1 MKKLLILLLSAAL
14 IAAACSDGETH
25 VPVTGQVDSGDAKAT
40 EEDAPKAEPTA
51 EPSSESAAEP
61 SEELGSDEIA
71 AEEEQAETSV
81 EQCQTAGN
89 IETEAAAGLLPV
101 DPAVKIGTLDNGLTY
116 YVRSNDSPGGALSLR
131 LVVNAGSLNEPFAG
145 AGYAHYLEHMLF
157 NGTEKYPGNEIIDAL
172 ESIGVEFG
180 PDINAYTSYDET
192 VYMLDLVIDEEEGS
206 VATAF
211 DVLSQWAHAA
221 SITPEDVEE
230 ERGII
235 RDEYRLGNESGQGI
249 IHQVFDRMYSQGT
262 PYEGRPPIGTV
273 ESIEDTT
280 SENLRAFYEK
290 WYVPSNMAVV
300 AVGDLP
306 LDTLEDLVE
315 EHFCGIPAGVDP
327 APADNWSALNR
338 EATFD
343 TATTPEQS
351 YSYLSLDIRLPSWDP
366 NTIDGDRQLWIE
378 QIISIMVEN
387 RLQDGYEQDFLSQI
401 DPTHWSTFSY
411 TRGLRYYG
419 TNLRA
424 SDFSAALTDYWS
436 LLLSLAE
443 HGFSDADLERAA
455 KTIRTDLES
464 AIEAAPTVQDVQ
476 RADLYT
482 AHFLGGRDIGR
493 MEDTAARV
501 DALLDDLQIDDLTDR
516 YREILE
522 ESGLILIAVGPD
534 LSEVPSVEE
543 MQAALAAATP
553 GELPAMI
560 GEASE
565 LLFVP
570 DPVDAVSEGPI
581 EAIVDELDDAYEW
594 TFANGARVM
603 YAYSDIS
610 ENEVGLDALSWGGW
624 SALAEGDRPLAQYL
638 ATRAVGNSGLGDL
651 SPAQV
656 SRYLDDR
663 NAQVQPYI
671 AETTE
676 GISGASDTEGVET
689 MFQLM
694 HLYMTEPRV
703 DDQAFAEAANI
714 GDIIVSLSLSD
725 PDWQEAVAFLEVRY
739 GDAFDWFNLVP
750 SQERLDSLTAE
761 ELLGIYQQR
770 FGGVDDLVVVVV
782 GDVERDV
789 VEQMARTY
797 VGTLPA
803 KEADSY
809 VNRRTPEPDGV
820 VRHEVVL
827 GPDIQSTMATYTY
840 EAVLDVNPATQVAS
854 RVLDVILSA
863 RLIEDVREDLGDT
876 YVAGASLGQS
886 LTPELRI
893 TGEVVATGAPDQMDS
908 VEEEMARILAEVHA
922 GEITDEEFEQAR
934 AVVGDDFEL
943 IGNRDLANVLIRRA
957 YASDD
962 ELPTPRRLIEELEAL
977 ELADVQA
984 LAAQLFDPN
993 QHIQFVRVLP

>member
-14 IAAACSDGETH
+14 VLAACSDGETD
-25 VPVTGQVDSGDAKAT
+25 VPITGQVDSG
-40 EEDAPKAEPTA
+40 EELAADEPTPTA
-51 EPSSESAAEP
+51 EATAAPIQEP
-61 SEELGSDEIA
+61 VDEPGSDEEA
-71 AEEEQAETSV
+71 AQPETPV
-81 EQCQTAGN
+81 EQGDECQSAEGTGDDSP
-89 IETEAAAGLLPV
+89 EGLLPV
-101 DPAVKIGTLDNGLTY
+101 DPDVQIGTLDNGLTY

-131 LVVNAGSLNEPFAG
+131 LVVNAGSLNEPFVG

-157 NGTEKYPGNEIIDAL
+157 NGTEKYPGNEIDEVL
-172 ESIGVEFG
+172 QSIGVEFG
-180 PDINAYTSYDET
+180 ADSNAYTSYDET

-221 SITPEDVEE
+221 TITPEDVEE

-235 RDEYRLGNESGQGI
+235 RDEYRFRVETGQGI
-249 IHQVFDRMYSQGT
+249 IQLIFDGVYAQDT
-262 PYEGRPPIGTV
+262 PYEGRLPIGTI
-273 ESIEDTT
+273 ESIEETT
-280 SENLRAFYEK
+280 AESLRDFYET
-290 WYVPSNMAVV
+290 WYVPSNMAVI

-306 LDTLEDLVE
+306 LETLEDLVE
-315 EHFCGIPAGVDP
+315 EYFCDIPAGEAVPDP
-327 APADNWSALNR
+327 DNWSALNP
-338 EATFD
+338 EAAFD
-343 TATTPEQS
+343 IATSPEQS

-366 NTIDGDRQLWIE
+366 NTIEGDRELWIE
-378 QIISIMVEN
+378 EIISIMVEN
-387 RLQDGYEQDFLSQI
+387 RLQDGYEQGFLSQI
-401 DPTHWSTFSY
+401 DPTHWSSFSY

-424 SDFSAALTDYWS
+424 DDFSAALADYWS
-436 LLLSLAE
+436 LLLSLDE

-455 KTIRTDLES
+455 KTIRADLES
-464 AIEAAPTVQDVQ
+464 AIEAAPTIQDVQ
-476 RADLYT
+476 RADQYT
-482 AHFLGGRDIGR
+482 AHFLRGRDIGR

-501 DALLDDLQIDDLTDR
+501 GALLDDLRIDDLTDR

-534 LSEVPSVEE
+534 PSQVPSVEE

-565 LLFVP
+565 LLSVP

-603 YAYSDIS
+603 YAYSDLS

-651 SPAQV
+651 SPAQI

-676 GISGASDTEGVET
+676 GLSGASDTEGVET

-694 HLYMTEPRV
+694 HLYMTAAQV
-703 DDQAFAEAANI
+703 DDQAFGEAANI

-820 VRHEVVL
+820 LRHEVVL
-827 GPDIQSTMATYTY
+827 GPDIQSTTATYTY
-840 EAVLDVNPATQVAS
+840 EALLDVNPATQVAS
-854 RVLDVILSA
+854 RVLDVILST

-876 YVAGASLGQS
+876 YVAGASLGPS
-886 LTPELRI
+886 LTPEPRI
-893 TGEVVATGAPDQMDS
+893 TGEVIATGAPDQMDS
-908 VEEEMARILAEVHA
+908 IEEEMARILAEVHA
-922 GEITDEEFEQAR
+922 GEITDVEFEQAR

-943 IGNRDLANVLIRRA
+943 IGNSDLANVLIRRA

-962 ELPTPRRLIEELEAL
+962 ELPTPGRLIEELNAL
-977 ELADVQA
+977 ELADVQE
-984 LAAQLFDPN
+984 LAALLFDPN
-993 QHIQFVRVLP
+993 QHIQIVRVLP

>member
-1 MKKLLILLLSAAL
+1 MKKLLTLLLSAAL
-14 IAAACSDGETH
+14 VLAACSDGETH
-25 VPVTGQVDSGDAKAT
+25 VPVTGQVDSDEVTASDEAT
-40 EEDAPKAEPTA
+40 PTPQATA
-51 EPSSESAAEP
+51 EPIEAPVDEPEPDEEPAQPETPVEEGDECQSADDTGGDSPE
-61 SEELGSDEIA
+61 
-71 AEEEQAETSV
+71 
-81 EQCQTAGN
+81 
-89 IETEAAAGLLPV
+89 GLLPV
-101 DPAVKIGTLDNGLTY
+101 DPDVQIGTLDNGFTY
-116 YVRSNDSPGGALSLR
+116 YIRSNDSPGGALSLR

-157 NGTEKYPGNEIIDAL
+157 NGTEKYPGNEITDAL
-172 ESIGVEFG
+172 QSIGVEFG

-206 VATAF
+206 VETAF

-221 SITPEDVEE
+221 TITPEDVEE

-235 RDEYRLGNESGQGI
+235 RDEYRFRVETGQGI
-249 IHQVFDRMYSQGT
+249 IQLVFDRMYAQDT
-262 PYEGRPPIGTV
+262 PYEGRLPIGTI
-273 ESIEDTT
+273 ESIGETTAED
-280 SENLRAFYEK
+280 LRDFYET
-290 WYVPSNMAVV
+290 WYVPSNMAVI

-306 LDTLEDLVE
+306 LETLEDLVE
-315 EHFCGIPAGVDP
+315 EYFCHIPAGEAVPDP
-327 APADNWSALNR
+327 GNWSALSP

-343 TATTPEQS
+343 TATSPEQS

-366 NTIDGDRQLWIE
+366 STIEGDRQLWIE
-378 QIISIMVEN
+378 EIISIMVEN
-387 RLQDGYEQDFLSQI
+387 RLQDGYEQGLLSQI
-401 DPTHWSTFSY
+401 DPTHWSSFSY

-424 SDFSAALTDYWS
+424 DDFSSALTDYWS

-443 HGFSDADLERAA
+443 HGFADADLERAGKA
-455 KTIRTDLES
+455 IRADLES
-464 AIEAAPTVQDVQ
+464 AIEAAPTIQDDQ
-476 RADLYT
+476 RSDRYT

-493 MEDTAARV
+493 VEDTAARV
-501 DALLDDLQIDDLTDR
+501 DALLEELRVDDLTDR
-516 YREILE
+516 YRDILE

-534 LSEVPSVEE
+534 PSEVPSVEE
-543 MQAALAAATP
+543 MQAALDAAAP

-565 LLFVP
+565 LLSAP
-570 DPVDAVSEGPI
+570 DPVDPVSAGPI
-581 EAIVDELDDAYEW
+581 EAIADDLDDAYEW
-594 TFANGARVM
+594 EFANGARVM
-603 YAYSDIS
+603 YAYSDIA
-610 ENEVGLDALSWGGW
+610 ENEVGLDAISWGGW
-624 SALAEGDRPLAQYL
+624 SVLSEGDRPLAQYL

-651 SPAQV
+651 SPAQI

-676 GISGASDTEGVET
+676 GLSGASDTEGVET

-694 HLYMTEPRV
+694 HLYMTAPRV
-703 DDQAFAEAANI
+703 DDQAFGEAANI

-739 GDAFDWFNLVP
+739 GDAFGWFNLAP

-761 ELLGIYQQR
+761 ELLDIYRQR

-797 VGTLPA
+797 VGTLPV
-803 KEADSY
+803 KQADSY

-820 VRHEVVL
+820 LRREVVL
-827 GPDIQSTMATYTY
+827 GPDIQSIKATYSY
-840 EAVLDVNPATQVAS
+840 EAPLGVNPATQVAS
-854 RVLDVILSA
+854 RVLDVILST
-863 RLIEDVREDLGDT
+863 RLVEDVREDLGDT
-876 YVAGASLGQS
+876 YVASASLGQS
-886 LTPELRI
+886 FTPEPRI
-893 TGEVVATGAPDQMDS
+893 TGEVFATGAPDQMDS
-908 VEEEMARILAEVHA
+908 IEAEMARILAEVYS

-943 IGNRDLANVLIRRA
+943 IGNGDLVNVLLRRA

-962 ELPTPRRLIEELEAL
+962 ELPTPGRLIEELEAL
-977 ELADVQA
+977 ELADVQE
-984 LAAQLFDPN
+984 LAALLFNPD
-993 QHIQFVRVLP
+993 QHIQMIRVLP